1 MGALEDSLKRP
12 IMPGD
17 NRHVADDA
25 LLEKSDFYVDEKRID
40 AWYSI
45 HWCMNTSNWV
55 YWVWARRLGQ
65 ICTSSR
71 NMSCSRVGAFAQR
84 VARTIAQLEVAH
96 GGVYFQNMKLV
107 LGTQTKK
114 PIRIALSE
122 LDKGK
127 ADPLHSSTQC
137 FARFQITED
146 ARVYGCRILHEDVGD
161 TDVIPKPWH
170 THIPTNLES
179 LLHLSTTATLSLPST
194 SQAKSIQRSHG
205 ESTGKRNPP
214 TPELAPWGGGGGLGA
229 QS

>member
-1 MGALEDSLKRP
+1 
-12 IMPGD
+12 
-17 NRHVADDA
+17 
-25 LLEKSDFYVDEKRID
+25 
-40 AWYSI
+40 
-45 HWCMNTSNWV
+45 
-55 YWVWARRLGQ
+55 
-65 ICTSSR
+65 
-71 NMSCSRVGAFAQR
+71 MSCSRVGAFTQR

-161 TDVIPKPWH
+161 TDVDTEALAHPYISGQKYSKIAW
-170 THIPTNLES
+170 
-179 LLHLSTTATLSLPST
+179 
-194 SQAKSIQRSHG
+194 

-214 TPELAPWGGGGGLGA
+214 TPELAPWGGAEVWVLKAELAKARADAAAAVALAAGMGHLGSA
-229 QS
+229 GALIDFVRVDILLYSDCYN